1 MARPSRGAFTA
12 PLPRPTR
19 SCPGNGIF
27 TSSPERNG
35 RPASRPALRRAHAAQ
50 VARLH
55 RHRGADP
62 GARHRRKHGTLLR
75 RQRRP
80 PQSAAVPAPGPSR
93 RDLRGCT
100 RIREG
105 AHQLPE
111 LPRLAADVEDV
122 RVDGDLPEPG
132 LQPDGRGAGRAAQRL
147 HGVGGLLPHARAAG
161 RGRPRL
167 RGRRRSSRRRARRG
181 SRRGG
186 GGAPPPR
193 RGAADDHPG
202 AAPVAVLGGGAWIR
216 LFGGSRSAIG
226 MVVTLNGAP
235 YTVIGVIPPDFTFYG
250 PARDVYTPIGQ
261 WTDPSFRDRSIEVS
275 AHAIGR
281 LRPGVTPAQAKA
293 DMDAVARDLA
303 TAYPV
308 ANKNLGI
315 RIVPMKQDITGSV
328 RPFLLVLLAAV
339 GFLLLIACANV
350 ANLLLARSIGRS
362 RELALRASLGAS
374 RSRVVR
380 QLLAESALLAGLG
393 SVLGLLIA
401 VWGTRAVL
409 SVLPGALPRAGD
421 VGIDGHVLLFTLG
434 ASLFAGFLFG
444 LVPALKTSRVNLQD
458 VLKDSGR
465 GSSGAR
471 HRLQRLFVAIEVALA
486 LVLLVGAGLMI
497 QSLQALWRVDP
508 GFRPDHAIT
517 FTLSLASS
525 PSTSS
530 AETRARLRRFDDAM
544 RAVPGVEAV
553 SVTLGSR
560 PMIHDTSLPSV

>member
-80 PQSAAVPAPGPSR
+80 PQPAAVPAPGPSR

-132 LQPDGRGAGRAAQRL
+132 LQPDGRGAGRDFE
-147 HGVGGLLPHARAAG
+147 AG
-161 RGRPRL
+161 
-167 RGRRRSSRRRARRG
+167 
-181 SRRGG
+181 
-186 GGAPPPR
+186 
-193 RGAADDHPG
+193 DDHPG

-362 RELALRASLGAS
+362 RELAIRASLGAS

-393 SVLGLLIA
+393 SVLGLVIA

-458 VLKDSGR
+458 VLKDSP
-465 GSSGAR
+465 A
-471 HRLQRLFVAIEVALA
+471 
-486 LVLLVGAGLMI
+486 
-497 QSLQALWRVDP
+497 
-508 GFRPDHAIT
+508 
-517 FTLSLASS
+517 
-525 PSTSS
+525 TS
-530 AETRARLRRFDDAM
+530 
-544 RAVPGVEAV
+544 
-553 SVTLGSR
+553 
-560 PMIHDTSLPSV
+560 